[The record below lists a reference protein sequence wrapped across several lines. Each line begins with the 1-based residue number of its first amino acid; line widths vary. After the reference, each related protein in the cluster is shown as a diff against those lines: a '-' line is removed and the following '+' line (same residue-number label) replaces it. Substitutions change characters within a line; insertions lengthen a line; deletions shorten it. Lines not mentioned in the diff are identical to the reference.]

1 MIRGY
6 YSATENVGGHA
17 QLSCATPT
25 KWKFDDVCNSA
36 VLYSA
41 QKKVSPA
48 ILKHMVRK
56 RTSLTPLNKH
66 ISPCALE
73 DGLQSSSGQTNQPFK
88 TVKCDVLKD
97 MSNVLRDIIKKIL
110 REDES

>member
-1 MIRGY
+1 MLDKKLTSLNLLSSPANMVDGDFQSVYYSSDHRGY

-25 KWKFDDVCNSA
+25 KWKFDDVCNSD

-56 RTSLTPLNKH
+56 RTSVTPLNKQM
-66 ISPCALE
+66 SPCAPE
-73 DGLQSSSGQTNQPFK
+73 DGVAVIQLP
-88 TVKCDVLKD
+88 D
-97 MSNVLRDIIKKIL
+97 
-110 REDES
+110 